1 MILHPGALSLIIGSL
16 IVIMMMVYSSM
27 LGLKILKRWDVDNSS
42 SEQLSLERKTYLL
55 STIMNY
61 TLGFVILSAFLFIY
75 TADDIHRIFIGA
87 MCATGSLNANPIG
100 WYVLYTKIIVFFL
113 SSIWIVFNYI
123 DQKAE
128 DYPLVRTKYT
138 MLLSITPFIIL
149 DTYFQAKY
157 FLGIKPNIITSCCG
171 SLFSEGGK
179 GIASS
184 LSSLPVKPMMI
195 IFYVTIGIFLLTS
208 FLSLR
213 SQKSIL
219 KYALTILSLVVF
231 VVSIASIISF
241 ISLYFYEIPTH
252 HCPFDI
258 IQKDYHFVGYPV
270 YITLFSGVFF
280 GMITGIFEPFRKIS
294 SLNIIIENSQKRW
307 IVLSILLISI
317 FTIIC
322 SCPILFSNFTL
333 KGYY

>member
-16 IVIMMMVYSSM
+16 IVIAMMIYSSM
-27 LGLKILKRWDVDNSS
+27 LTLKILRKWNLSSSS
-42 SEQLSLERKTYLL
+42 SEQLSLERKTYLV
-55 STIMNY
+55 STIINY
-61 TLGFVILSAFLFIY
+61 ALGFVILSAFLFIY

-100 WYVLYTKIIVFFL
+100 WYVLYTKVIVLFL
-113 SSIWIVFNYI
+113 SSIWIAFNYI
-123 DQKAE
+123 DRKAE
-128 DYPLVRTKYT
+128 NYPLVRIKYK
-138 MLLSITPFIIL
+138 MLLFITPFIVL
-149 DTYFQAKY
+149 DAYLQVEYFTG
-157 FLGIKPNIITSCCG
+157 LKPDIITSCCG
-171 SLFSEGGK
+171 SLFSEGGE

-184 LSSLPVKPMMI
+184 LSSLPVRPMMI

-213 SQKSIL
+213 FKNSVL
-219 KYALTILSLVVF
+219 KYALTMLSLVVF

-241 ISLYFYEIPTH
+241 ITLYFYKIPTH

-258 IQKDYHFVGYPV
+258 IQSDYHFVGYPI

-280 GMITGIFEPFRKIS
+280 GMVAGIFEPFKKIS
-294 SLNIIIENSQKRW
+294 SVNIIIEDSQKRW
-307 IVLSILLISI
+307 IVLSMLLISI
-317 FTIIC
+317 FTLIC
-322 SCPILFSNFTL
+322 SWPILFSSFTL